1 MLLQW
6 IFSIGAVS
14 ILALILG
21 FYVAAHYGGSKK
33 KTILVFEVVSNAVLA
48 LLLFLR
54 GGLTMAV
61 VQGMLMLFILLV
73 ASHSDIRTREAEDYL
88 SVMLLLVAFIGRLP
102 ADIPGM
108 LLSAILT
115 ALPAFSIA
123 ASSKGQAIGGADIK
137 LIAGCGAILGLQ
149 RSYAGLV
156 LGMSLAIIVQAIRQ
170 KDKKDQGFAL
180 VPYLTTG
187 FAVAQFLSWR

>member
-6 IFSIGAVS
+6 LFSIGAVS
-14 ILALILG
+14 IIALILG
-21 FYVAAHYGGSKK
+21 YYAAAHYGGSKK

-48 LLLFLR
+48 LLLFLG
-54 GGLTMAV
+54 GGLTIAV
-61 VQGMLMLFILLV
+61 VRAMLMLFILLV

-88 SVMLLLVAFIGRLP
+88 SVMLLLVAFIGRTP

-108 LLSAILT
+108 VLSAALA
-115 ALPAFSIA
+115 ALPAFVIA
-123 ASSKGQAIGGADIK
+123 VTTQGRAIGGADIK
-137 LIAGCGAILGLQ
+137 LIAGSGAILGLQ

-156 LGMSLAIIVQAIRQ
+156 LGMSLAVIIQAIRQ
-170 KDKKDQGFAL
+170 KNKTDQGFAL
-180 VPYLTTG
+180 VPYLATG